1 MAGTAQAADAR
12 QQAPAHG
19 WWPLVVIASAHLM
32 AILDNTVM
40 FVALPSAQHALDMTV
55 SDRQWVVTAYTLAMA
70 GLLLVGGRLADRL
83 GARRTLLAG
92 VVGFACASAAG
103 GASVNAVMLISAR
116 AVQGAF
122 AAVLI
127 SSTKSLLISVYRDEG
142 ERTRVMGVF
151 TATLTS
157 GAAAGLLLGG
167 VLTSELS
174 WRWCLYV
181 NIAFALVALI
191 GAPRVLPALP
201 GRREVQIDVIS
212 ALLATAGMAALVF
225 GLGEA
230 PAYGWGSAQISG
242 SLTVAAVLL
251 GWFIARQ
258 ARRPDRLLP
267 LRVVLDRNRGWAMTG
282 LIVNALSSFGML
294 LILTYQLQSVMHY
307 SALQTG
313 LALVPFAAAAAAG
326 SALAAPVLMRRIRP
340 RWLITAGIAAEA
352 AGLVPLIW
360 LTLGSRYMPLILA
373 ATLIEGISTG
383 IAAPAALNTA
393 LSQVPPSDTGA
404 AGAATSTASQLGSS
418 IGAALLNTIAAAA
431 TASYL
436 AANPAASLAT
446 GTVHGF
452 TIAMAWGVIITLA
465 AAIPAA
471 VFINATVP
479 NPAS

>member
-1 MAGTAQAADAR
+1 MAGTAQAAHPR

-40 FVALPSAQHALDMTV
+40 FVALPSAQHALGMTA
-55 SDRQWVVTAYTLAMA
+55 SARQWVVTAYTLAMA
-70 GLLLVGGRLADRL
+70 GLLLVGGRLADRF
-83 GARRTLLAG
+83 GARRTLVAG

-103 GASVNAVMLISAR
+103 GASVSAVMLISAR

-122 AAVLI
+122 AALLI

-181 NIAFALVALI
+181 NVAFALVAVI
-191 GAPRVLPALP
+191 GAPRVLPALA
-201 GRREVQIDVIS
+201 GRREVQIDLIS

-230 PAYGWGSAQISG
+230 SAYGWGSARISG
-242 SLTVAAVLL
+242 SLAAAAALL

-258 ARRPDRLLP
+258 AGRPGRLLP
-267 LRVVLDRNRGWAMTG
+267 LRVVFDRNRGWAMTG

-294 LILTYQLQSVMHY
+294 LILTYQLQSVMRY

-313 LALVPFAAAAAAG
+313 LALLPFAAAAAVG
-326 SALAAPVLMRRIRP
+326 SAFLAPVLMRRIWP

-360 LTLGSRYMPLILA
+360 LTPGSRYVPLILA

-436 AANPAASLAT
+436 AANPAASVAA
-446 GTVHGF
+446 GTVRGF

-471 VFINATVP
+471 VFINAAVP
-479 NPAS
+479 RPAR